1 MNCRICLVFCDL
13 RATARKLA
21 SLFCQLTEDSLKFY
35 LRIQSYDSLQEGGV
49 AGRPVED
56 GRGHSLLISLVAKP
70 FVY

>member
-13 RATARKLA
+13 RATARKTL
-21 SLFCQLTEDSLKFY
+21 LKFY
-35 LRIQSYDSLQEGGV
+35 LRLLSYDYLQEGGV

-56 GRGHSLLISLVAKP
+56 GRGHSLLISLVVKP